1 MESGIAI
8 GISIAALIVAVIS
21 PLFEYWWNQR
31 LRRKNIESEYFIS
44 LFGDIIYQDLP
55 KAREYIHYDGHE
67 ITGTDEIEKVLRQIR
82 YKSIF
87 YKQNNPDF
95 YNHIVKQVQDFEDYL
110 VMTKEIKDNDRFI
123 VYHKKVDEYIANL
136 CDSIFKCYQGR

>member
-1 MESGIAI
+1 MQSYSKMLKCPKRYIAN
-8 GISIAALIVAVIS
+8 LHNIVGCVI
-21 PLFEYWWNQR
+21 
-31 LRRKNIESEYFIS
+31 I
-44 LFGDIIYQDLP
+44 IIYQDLP